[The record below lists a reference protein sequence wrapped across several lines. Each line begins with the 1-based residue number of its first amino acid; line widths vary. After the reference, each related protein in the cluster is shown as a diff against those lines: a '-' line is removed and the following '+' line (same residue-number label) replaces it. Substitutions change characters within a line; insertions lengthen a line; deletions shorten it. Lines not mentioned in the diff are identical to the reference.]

1 MINKTLKYLS
11 IITLLYSTSCT
22 NAPRYNKSDFSRQT
36 KGNKI
41 SNKTEF
47 IIGLNQEGCRPLN
60 ENTNKCHYKNA
71 LKFIEKYN
79 QNIKYIFFPF

>member
-41 SNKTEF
+41 SNKTP
-47 IIGLNQEGCRPLN
+47 I
-60 ENTNKCHYKNA
+60 KD
-71 LKFIEKYN
+71 
-79 QNIKYIFFPF
+79 IKYFFTYYKKSVIKYV